1 MECVELKNAL
11 TAQLYN
17 NTNLSANVK
26 NQTELFSHIERGT
39 HTSSK
44 IEGDKFF
51 QFNQNVPSDQWQV
64 VHNLKKYPSVFVV
77 DSAETVVIGEITYI
91 SENELIITFN
101 APFSGKAYLN

>member
-1 MECVELKNAL
+1 MTNAL
-11 TAQLYN
+11 TVQLYN

-51 QFNQNVPSDQWQV
+51 QFNQNVPSD
-64 VHNLKKYPSVFVV
+64 
-77 DSAETVVIGEITYI
+77 
-91 SENELIITFN
+91 
-101 APFSGKAYLN
+101 

>member
-1 MECVELKNAL
+1 MECIKLKDCL

-17 NTNLSANVK
+17 NTNLNVNVK

-51 QFNQNVPSDQWQV
+51 QHNQNVSSAEWHI
-64 VHNLKKYPSVFVV
+64 VHNMKKYPSVFVV
-77 DSAETVVIGEITYI
+77 DSAETVVIGDITYI